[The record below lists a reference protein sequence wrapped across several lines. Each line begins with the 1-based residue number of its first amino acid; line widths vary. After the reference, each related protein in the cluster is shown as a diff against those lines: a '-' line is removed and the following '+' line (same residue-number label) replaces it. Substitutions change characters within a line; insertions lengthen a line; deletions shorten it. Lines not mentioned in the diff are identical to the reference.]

1 MKRLD
6 ARERRF
12 VGEYLIDLDP
22 QRAAIAAGYS
32 KSVARC
38 KSYDW
43 VSNSRQ
49 KPHVFAAVQKAMDKR
64 AAKLE
69 LTADR
74 VLWELS
80 LMGYANMQDY
90 IQIENGDVFL
100 DLSKLTREQ
109 AAAIQ
114 EITFDE
120 YVERGTNKG
129 NGNGR
134 RIKRMRF
141 KLADKTRSLELL
153 GKHLKLFTE
162 VHHHTGSVTLAER
175 MQRADSKL
183 KE

>member
-12 VGEYLIDLDP
+12 VGEYLIDLNP
-22 QRAAIAAGYS
+22 QRAAIAAGY
-32 KSVARC
+32 KKTVART
-38 KSYDW
+38 KSYQW
-43 VSNSRQ
+43 VSNSEQ
-49 KPHVFAAVQKAMDKR
+49 KPHVFSAVQKAMDKR

-74 VLWELS
+74 VLEELWS
-80 LMGYANMQDY
+80 MGYSNILDY
-90 IQIENGDVFL
+90 IRQENGSIYV
-100 DLSKLTREQ
+100 DLSKVTRQQ
-109 AAAIQ
+109 ARAIQ
-114 EITFDE
+114 EVTIDE
-120 YVERGTNKG
+120 DVHTVKNRAHW
-129 NGNGR
+129 NGR
-134 RIKRMRF
+134 QVKRIRI
-141 KLADKTRSLELL
+141 KLADKIRSLELL

>member
-1 MKRLD
+1 
-6 ARERRF
+6 
-12 VGEYLIDLDP
+12 
-22 QRAAIAAGYS
+22 
-32 KSVARC
+32 
-38 KSYDW
+38 
-43 VSNSRQ
+43 
-49 KPHVFAAVQKAMDKR
+49 
-64 AAKLE
+64 
-69 LTADR
+69 
-74 VLWELS
+74 
-80 LMGYANMQDY
+80 MGYANMQDY
-90 IQIENGDVFL
+90 IQTENGDVFL

-162 VHHHTGSVTLAER
+162 VHHHTGSISLSER
-175 MQRADSKL
+175 MKRA
-183 KE
+183 EERIH